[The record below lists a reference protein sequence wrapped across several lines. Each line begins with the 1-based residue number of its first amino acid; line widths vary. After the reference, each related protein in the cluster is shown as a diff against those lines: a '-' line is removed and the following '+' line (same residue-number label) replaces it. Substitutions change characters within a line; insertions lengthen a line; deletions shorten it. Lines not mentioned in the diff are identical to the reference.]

1 MLIPECLIRQIVK
14 TWKQLQTI
22 PNSILRPAAGDIW
35 DSAWRLRWNGDD
47 KADRQ
52 QKIAYGHY
60 SALQLWI
67 QKNGRCN
74 IREMMV
80 EWLLWQW
87 QKHVPLPP
95 AKSAATGERFG
106 VWGGEK
112 RSSPW
117 QHWLASS
124 WRTTAFWPRHPDYG
138 EIWWNCMKSAWC
150 LGKKKK
156 LLTFFWAVFPAIW
169 RPMSSFANGSFLGPR
184 IAPTLHGSQ
193 ASLKCTRFLKW
204 RDLKIIQ
211 DSYLFQ

>member
-87 QKHVPLPP
+87 QKHVPLSP

-106 VWGGEK
+106 VFFAAK
-112 RSSPW
+112 RDHRHGS
-117 QHWLASS
+117 
-124 WRTTAFWPRHPDYG
+124 TGWPPVEELLRFDQDTQIMVKYG
-138 EIWWNCMKSAWC
+138 EIVWKVLDAWAKRKNCSLFFGPFFQPFGDPC
-150 LGKKKK
+150 LR
-156 LLTFFWAVFPAIW
+156 LPMDRFWAHESHQLCMEVRQVWNAHV
-169 RPMSSFANGSFLGPR
+169 S
-184 IAPTLHGSQ
+184 
-193 ASLKCTRFLKW
+193 
-204 RDLKIIQ
+204 
-211 DSYLFQ
+211 